1 MNKNLQSIPAKC
13 LGAAI
18 VAAVTVWGGAAI
30 AADHS
35 STHSLN
41 TQSARQ
47 ADSKEAGFIKK
58 AAKGGKMEIKMGKLA
73 AENGQ
78 NSQVKRF
85 GQTLQQDHSKANQ
98 ELMQVAQTLG
108 VTLPTAS
115 DRDEHKDDDRSMDK
129 LSDKTG
135 AEFDKAFA
143 ESALKH
149 HQKDIT
155 EYQEALQDA
164 KNPQLKAYIQKT
176 LPVLHRHLQTAHSI
190 AKDVGVDEDALTA
203 VSQFLSRHQNLGQG
217 LGTGAG
223 SESGHDSQS
232 DVGTFGTQGSERGSQ
247 SDSGTLGNQGST
259 RDDDDDDR

>member
-18 VAAVTVWGGAAI
+18 LAAVTVWGGAAI

-35 STHSLN
+35 STHSSN
-41 TQSARQ
+41 AQSTRQ
-47 ADSKEAGFIKK
+47 ADNKEAEFIKK

-78 NSQVKRF
+78 NPQLKRF

-115 DRDEHKDDDRSMDK
+115 DRDEHKDDRSMDK
-129 LSDKTG
+129 LTEKTG

-143 ESALKH
+143 ENALKH

-164 KNPQLKAYIQKT
+164 RNPQLKAYIQKT
-176 LPVLHRHLQTAHSI
+176 LPVLHQHLQTAHSI

-203 VSQFLSRHQNLGQG
+203 ASQFLSRHQNLGQG
-217 LGTGAG
+217 LGTGTG
-223 SESGHDSQS
+223 SESGHGSQS
-232 DVGTFGTQGSERGSQ
+232 DVGTVGNQGSDRGSQ

-259 RDDDDDDR
+259 RDDDDDR

>member
-13 LGAAI
+13 LGAALL
-18 VAAVTVWGGAAI
+18 AAVSVWGGAAI

-35 STHSLN
+35 STHSS
-41 TQSARQ
+41 SAESPRQ
-47 ADSKEAGFIKK
+47 ADNKEAEFIKK
-58 AAKGGKMEIKMGKLA
+58 AAKGGKMEIQIGKLA
-73 AENGQ
+73 AQNGQ
-78 NSQVKRF
+78 NPQVKQF

-108 VTLPTAS
+108 VALPTAS
-115 DRDEHKDDDRSMDK
+115 DRDEHKDDRSMDK
-129 LSDKTG
+129 LTDKTG

-143 ESALKH
+143 EHALKD

-190 AKDVGVDEDALTA
+190 GKDVGVDEDALTA
-203 VSQFLSRHQNLGQG
+203 ASQFLSRHQNLGQG

-223 SESGHDSQS
+223 AESG
-232 DVGTFGTQGSERGSQ
+232 RGSQ
-247 SDSGTLGNQGST
+247 SDSGTLGNPGTT
-259 RDDDDDDR
+259 RDLDDNDR